1 MLYYNLL
8 PYWCNFKGKME
19 KNMNILFVCTGNSC
33 RSPMAEAYFNMLAVR
48 DGRFDVIASSA
59 GIHTFDGCSAS
70 MQAKIVADSFGGDLS
85 NFRSTRFERSMG
97 NEYDIIIA
105 MTRGHLA
112 AIQEIA
118 PGANAKLLLD
128 FSGMENV
135 DVPDPYGENVD
146 GYARVFAFMKPA
158 LDSLYRNLTNS
169 NTQS

>member
-1 MLYYNLL
+1 
-8 PYWCNFKGKME
+8 
-19 KNMNILFVCTGNSC
+19 
-33 RSPMAEAYFNMLAVR
+33 MAEAYFNMLAVR

>member
-1 MLYYNLL
+1 
-8 PYWCNFKGKME
+8 
-19 KNMNILFVCTGNSC
+19 
-33 RSPMAEAYFNMLAVR
+33 
-48 DGRFDVIASSA
+48 
-59 GIHTFDGCSAS
+59 
-70 MQAKIVADSFGGDLS
+70 
-85 NFRSTRFERSMG
+85 MG

-105 MTRGHLA
+105 MTRGHLS

-118 PGANAKLLLD
+118 PEANVKLLLD
-128 FSGMENV
+128 FAGMENA